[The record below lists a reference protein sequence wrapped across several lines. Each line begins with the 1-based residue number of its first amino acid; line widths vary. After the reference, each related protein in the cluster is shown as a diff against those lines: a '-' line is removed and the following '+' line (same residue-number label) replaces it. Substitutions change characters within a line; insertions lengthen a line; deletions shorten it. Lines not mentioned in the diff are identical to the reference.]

1 MNQIQRKSPFWS
13 LAGPLFSY
21 LAIQWIVQL
30 IIMLVIC
37 LPHMAGAYADLMQS
51 QAGAEQLL
59 GMQEIMET
67 YTAAMEPAFEVVV
80 QYQVEIAGAAALG
93 TLILTGILFAKD
105 RKLEKA
111 CGIAVAEKKD
121 IFSYILIFIL
131 GVAGCIAATCLMTM
145 AQLALYDSQYQQTVQ
160 TLYAAGFPMQ
170 VAVLGILIPVSEE
183 MMFRGILFKRFRER
197 QGFWYSA
204 VCSSI
209 FFAFMHMNVTQTIY
223 AFLLGLMLSYFY
235 EKTGSFKAPVLLHI
249 VMNTGSVIFTELGVF
264 WWLGADPVRMAGA
277 AIGGAFI
284 CSVVFVSIQRKLGT
298 GPEKIPPE
306 PQDPM
311 NMFR

>member
-1 MNQIQRKSPFWS
+1 MNAMNQIHRKSPFWS
-13 LAGPLFSY
+13 LAGPLLAY
-21 LAIQWIVQL
+21 LAIQWIVQFA
-30 IIMLVIC
+30 IMMVIS
-37 LPHMAGAYADLMQS
+37 LPYMADAYADLMRS
-51 QAGAEQLL
+51 GAERLL
-59 GMQEIMET
+59 SMQEIMET

-111 CGIAVAEKKD
+111 CGIAVAEKKK
-121 IFSYILIFIL
+121 ISACLLIFIL

-145 AQLALYDSQYQQTVQ
+145 AQLAFYDSQYQQTAQ

-170 VAVLGILIPVSEE
+170 AAVLGVLIPVSEE

-197 QGFWYSA
+197 QRFWYSA

-209 FFAFMHMNVTQTIY
+209 FFAFMHTNMSQTIY
-223 AFLLGLMLSYFY
+223 AFLLGLMLSYLY
-235 EKTGSFKAPVLLHI
+235 EKTGSIKAPVLLHI
-249 VMNTGSVIFTELGVF
+249 VLNSGSVVFTELGVF
-264 WWLGADPVRMAGA
+264 WWLGSDPMRMAGA

-284 CSVVFVSIQRKLGT
+284 CSVVFVCIQRKLGT
-298 GPEKIPPE
+298 GQGEIPPE
-306 PQDPM
+306 NQDPM
-311 NMFR
+311 NMF

>member
-1 MNQIQRKSPFWS
+1 MNVMNQIHRKSPFWS
-13 LAGPLFSY
+13 LAGPLLAY

-30 IIMLVIC
+30 AIVTVIS
-37 LPHMAGAYADLMQS
+37 LPYMADAYADLMRS
-51 QAGAEQLL
+51 GAERLL
-59 GMQEIMET
+59 SMQEIMES

-111 CGIAVAEKKD
+111 CGIAVAEKKE
-121 IFSYILIFIL
+121 FSVYFLIFIL

-145 AQLALYDSQYQQTVQ
+145 AQLAFYDSQYQQTAQ

-170 VAVLGILIPVSEE
+170 AAVLGVLIPVSEE

-197 QGFWYSA
+197 QRFWYSA
-204 VCSSI
+204 VCSSV
-209 FFAFMHMNVTQTIY
+209 FFAFMHTNVTQAIY
-223 AFLLGLMLSYFY
+223 AFLLGLMLSYLY
-235 EKTGSFKAPVLLHI
+235 EKTGSIKAPVLLHI
-249 VMNTGSVIFTELGVF
+249 VLNSGSVVFTQLGVF
-264 WWLGADPVRMAGA
+264 WWLGADPMRMAGA

-284 CSVVFVSIQRKLGT
+284 CSVVFVGIQRKLGN
-298 GPEKIPPE
+298 GQGENPPE
-306 PQDPM
+306 THDPM
-311 NMFR
+311 NMF

>member
-1 MNQIQRKSPFWS
+1 MNVMNQIHRKSPFWS
-13 LAGPLFSY
+13 LAGPLLAY

-30 IIMLVIC
+30 AIVTVIS
-37 LPHMAGAYADLMQS
+37 LPYMADAYAELMRS
-51 QAGAEQLL
+51 GAERLL
-59 GMQEIMET
+59 SMQEIMES

-111 CGIAVAEKKD
+111 CGIAVAEKKELSVY
-121 IFSYILIFIL
+121 FLIFIL

-145 AQLALYDSQYQQTVQ
+145 AQLAFYDSQYQQTAQ

-170 VAVLGILIPVSEE
+170 AAVLGVLIPVSEE

-197 QGFWYSA
+197 QRFWYSA
-204 VCSSI
+204 VCSSV
-209 FFAFMHMNVTQTIY
+209 FFAFMHTNVTQAIY
-223 AFLLGLMLSYFY
+223 AFLLGLMLSYLY
-235 EKTGSFKAPVLLHI
+235 EKTGSIKAPVLLHI
-249 VMNTGSVIFTELGVF
+249 VLNSGSVVFTQLGVF
-264 WWLGADPVRMAGA
+264 WWLGADPMRMAGA

-284 CSVVFVSIQRKLGT
+284 CSVVFVGIQWKLGN
-298 GPEKIPPE
+298 GQGENPPE
-306 PQDPM
+306 THDPM
-311 NMFR
+311 NMF

>member
-1 MNQIQRKSPFWS
+1 MNRIHRKSPFWS
-13 LAGPLFSY
+13 LAGPLLAY

-30 IIMLVIC
+30 AIVMVIS
-37 LPHMAGAYADLMQS
+37 LPYMADAYADLMQS
-51 QAGAEQLL
+51 GAERLL
-59 GMQEIMET
+59 SMQEIMET

-111 CGIAVAEKKD
+111 CGIAVTEKKE
-121 IFSYILIFIL
+121 ISIYLLIFIL

-145 AQLALYDSQYQQTVQ
+145 AQLAFYDSQYQQTAQ
-160 TLYAAGFPMQ
+160 TLYAAGFLMQ
-170 VAVLGILIPVSEE
+170 AAVLGILIPVSEE
-183 MMFRGILFKRFRER
+183 MMFRGVLFKRFRER

-204 VCSSI
+204 VCSSV
-209 FFAFMHMNVTQTIY
+209 FFAFMHTNVTQTIY
-223 AFLLGLMLSYFY
+223 AFLLGLMLSYLY
-235 EKTGSFKAPVLLHI
+235 EKTGSIKAPVLLHI
-249 VMNTGSVIFTELGVF
+249 VLNSGSVIFTELGVF
-264 WWLGADPVRMAGA
+264 WWLGADPMRMAGA

-298 GPEKIPPE
+298 GQGEIPPD

-311 NMFR
+311 NMF

>member
-1 MNQIQRKSPFWS
+1 MNRIHRKSPFWS
-13 LAGPLFSY
+13 LAGPLLAY

-30 IIMLVIC
+30 AIVMVIS
-37 LPHMAGAYADLMQS
+37 LPYMADAYADLMQS
-51 QAGAEQLL
+51 GAEWLL
-59 GMQEIMET
+59 SMQEIMET

-111 CGIAVAEKKD
+111 CGIAVTEKKE
-121 IFSYILIFIL
+121 ISIYLLIFIL

-145 AQLALYDSQYQQTVQ
+145 AQLAFYDSQYQQTAQ

-170 VAVLGILIPVSEE
+170 AAVLGILIPVSEE
-183 MMFRGILFKRFRER
+183 MMFRGVLFKRFRER

-204 VCSSI
+204 VCSSV
-209 FFAFMHMNVTQTIY
+209 FFAFMHTNVTQTIY
-223 AFLLGLMLSYFY
+223 AFLLGLMLSYLY
-235 EKTGSFKAPVLLHI
+235 EKTGSIKAPVLLHI
-249 VMNTGSVIFTELGVF
+249 VLNSGSVIFTELGVF
-264 WWLGADPVRMAGA
+264 WWLGADPMRMAGA

-298 GPEKIPPE
+298 GQGEIPPD

-311 NMFR
+311 NMF

>member
-1 MNQIQRKSPFWS
+1 MNVMNRIHRKSPFWS
-13 LAGPLFSY
+13 LAGPLLAY

-30 IIMLVIC
+30 AIVMVIS
-37 LPHMAGAYADLMQS
+37 LPYMADAYADLMQS
-51 QAGAEQLL
+51 GAERLL
-59 GMQEIMET
+59 SMQEIMET

-111 CGIAVAEKKD
+111 CGIAVTEKKE
-121 IFSYILIFIL
+121 ISIYLLIFIL

-145 AQLALYDSQYQQTVQ
+145 AQLAFYDSQYQQTAQ
-160 TLYAAGFPMQ
+160 TLYAAGFLMQ
-170 VAVLGILIPVSEE
+170 AAVLGILIPVSEE
-183 MMFRGILFKRFRER
+183 MMFRGVLFKRFRER

-204 VCSSI
+204 VCSSV
-209 FFAFMHMNVTQTIY
+209 FFAFMHTNVTQTIY
-223 AFLLGLMLSYFY
+223 AFLLGLMLSYLY
-235 EKTGSFKAPVLLHI
+235 EKTGSIKAPVLLHI
-249 VMNTGSVIFTELGVF
+249 VLNSGSVIFTELGVF
-264 WWLGADPVRMAGA
+264 WWLGADPMRMAGA

-298 GPEKIPPE
+298 GQGEIPPD

-311 NMFR
+311 NMF

>member
-1 MNQIQRKSPFWS
+1 MNQIHRKSPFWS
-13 LAGPLFSY
+13 LAGPLLAY

-30 IIMLVIC
+30 AIVMVIS
-37 LPHMAGAYADLMQS
+37 LPYMADAYADLMQS
-51 QAGAEQLL
+51 GAERLL
-59 GMQEIMET
+59 SMQEIMET

-111 CGIAVAEKKD
+111 CGIAVTEKKE
-121 IFSYILIFIL
+121 ISIYLLIFIL

-145 AQLALYDSQYQQTVQ
+145 AQLAFYDSQYQQTAQ

-170 VAVLGILIPVSEE
+170 AAVLGILIPVSEE
-183 MMFRGILFKRFRER
+183 MMFRGVLFKRFRER

-204 VCSSI
+204 VCSSV
-209 FFAFMHMNVTQTIY
+209 FFAFMHTNVTQTIY
-223 AFLLGLMLSYFY
+223 AFLLGLMLSYLY
-235 EKTGSFKAPVLLHI
+235 EKTGSIKAPVLLHI
-249 VMNTGSVIFTELGVF
+249 VLNSGSVIFTELGVF
-264 WWLGADPVRMAGA
+264 WWLGADPMRMAGA

-298 GPEKIPPE
+298 GQGEIPPD

-311 NMFR
+311 NMF